1 MKKMISMLLV
11 LVMALSLAA
20 CGTAPAETT
29 APAEQSVPETTEA
42 AKPETITI
50 QALNANKEM
59 ADIEVP
65 YDPQRI
71 AILDMPAL
79 DIVDALGLGDRIVGS
94 AKVTIEYL
102 TQYNPDDSNGAI
114 LNLGSVKTADLEQ
127 VAICEPDI
135 IFIGGRLSSM
145 YAELEAIAP
154 VVYLAVDY
162 EKGVVESTRYNA
174 QTIASIF
181 GKEAEVDAMFDGFQ
195 PRIDALNA
203 VLNGRNILLAM
214 YNNNAMSIM
223 DTQSQLN
230 ILAAELGGSN
240 LGETVGEV
248 EKATH
253 GEDAS
258 WETIVNL
265 NPEYIFV
272 LDRSTATGAAL
283 GNKIDGRDNHVF
295 CVIGD
300 GEADEG
306 QVWEALHFAY
316 AHKLD
321 NIVYIFDNNGY
332 QLDGTTKDI
341 LDHGSLAK
349 KAEGF
354 GLYTQEIDGHDVNAI
369 YEAIQNAYAKKGVP
383 SCIVLNTSK
392 GKGATF
398 AEPKHDHS
406 SQPKEDQWVE
416 AIAAA
421 EKALEDAKNA

>member
-20 CGTAPAETT
+20 CGTAGNTETT
-29 APAEQSVPETTEA
+29 VPETTTTPAAQSAPETTEA

-79 DIVDALGLGDRIVGS
+79 DIVDALGLGDHIVGS

-195 PRIDALNA
+195 PRIDALNG
-203 VLNGRNILLAM
+203 VLNGKNILLAM

-272 LDRSTATGAAL
+272 LDRSTATGAA
-283 GNKIDGRDNHVF
+283 
-295 CVIGD
+295 
-300 GEADEG
+300 DEG
-306 QVWEALHFAY
+306 ILGAREVIENDLV
-316 AHKLD
+316 KELD
-321 NIVYIFDNNGY
+321 CYKDGKIVYFIRHANVWYTSTGGV
-332 QLDGTTKDI
+332 QALDTM
-341 LDHGSLAK
+341 LADL
-349 KAEGF
+349 EGA
-354 GLYTQEIDGHDVNAI
+354 L
-369 YEAIQNAYAKKGVP
+369 
-383 SCIVLNTSK
+383 LN
-392 GKGATF
+392 
-398 AEPKHDHS
+398 
-406 SQPKEDQWVE
+406 
-416 AIAAA
+416 
-421 EKALEDAKNA
+421 

>member
-1 MKKMISMLLV
+1 MKKLIATLLA
-11 LVMALSLAA
+11 LVMVMGLVA
-20 CGTAPAETT
+20 CGTEPAETT
-29 APAEQSVPETTEA
+29 APETTAPVAESAPVETTVPEET
-42 AKPETITI
+42 KPETITI
-50 QALNANKEM
+50 QALNGDKVM

-79 DIVDALGLGDRIVGS
+79 DIIDALGVGDRIVGS

-102 TQYNPDDSNGAI
+102 TQYNPDDSEGKIA
-114 LNLGSVKTADLEQ
+114 NLGSVKTADLEQ
-127 VAICEPDI
+127 VAACEPDI

-145 YAELEAIAP
+145 YADLEAIAP

-162 EKGVVESTRYNA
+162 EKGVVESTKYNA

-203 VLNGRNILLAM
+203 VLNGHNILLAM

-230 ILAAELGGSN
+230 ILAAELGNN

-248 EKATH
+248 DKATH

-272 LDRSTATGAAL
+272 LDRSTATGAA
-283 GNKIDGRDNHVF
+283 
-295 CVIGD
+295 
-300 GEADEG
+300 DEG
-306 QVWEALHFAY
+306 VLGAREVIENDLI
-316 AHKLD
+316 KELD
-321 NIVYIFDNNGY
+321 VYKNGKIVYFIDHANVWYTSTGGV
-332 QLDGTTKDI
+332 QALDTM
-341 LDHGSLAK
+341 LADL
-349 KAEGF
+349 EG
-354 GLYTQEIDGHDVNAI
+354 
-369 YEAIQNAYAKKGVP
+369 
-383 SCIVLNTSK
+383 
-392 GKGATF
+392 
-398 AEPKHDHS
+398 
-406 SQPKEDQWVE
+406 
-416 AIAAA
+416 
-421 EKALEDAKNA
+421 ALLG